1 MTLAATLTVVGGGKM
16 GEALVAG
23 LLRTGWGEPAAI
35 AVVEI
40 DPGRRAELVARYPG
54 LRIAST
60 VADAVGP
67 AEPRRATGGPGGAVV
82 AVKPADV
89 EDVCGALGLAGA
101 DRVLSI
107 AAGVSLASLESW
119 LAKPIPVVRAMPNMP
134 ALVGAGAA
142 AISGGRAAGPGDLA
156 WAERVLEAVGTV
168 VTVPESTLDAVTGLS
183 GSGPAYVFLLAEAL
197 IDAGVLVGLS
207 RSVARQL
214 TVQTLLGSARLLDET
229 GEEPAAL
236 RAAVTSPGG
245 TTAAGLRALEAGGM
259 RHAVL
264 EAVAAATERSRQL
277 GDRP

>member
-1 MTLAATLTVVGGGKM
+1 MTLAETLTVVGGGKM

-23 LLRTGWGEPAAI
+23 LLRSGWGDPAAI
-35 AVVEI
+35 GVVEI
-40 DPGRRAELVARYPG
+40 DPGRRADLAARHPG
-54 LRIAST
+54 LRLAGT
-60 VADAVGP
+60 VAEA
-67 AEPRRATGGPGGAVV
+67 ATAAGPGGAVV

-89 EDVCGALGLAGA
+89 EGVCRALTQARVT
-101 DRVLSI
+101 RVLSI
-107 AAGVSLASLESW
+107 AAGISLASLESW
-119 LAKPIPVVRAMPNMP
+119 LEHPIPVIRAMPNMA

-142 AISGGRAAGPGDLA
+142 AIAGGRAAGPDDLA
-156 WAERVLEAVGTV
+156 WAQRVLEAVGSV

-214 TVQTLLGSARLLDET
+214 TVQTLLGSARLLADT

-245 TTAAGLRALEAGGM
+245 TTAAGLRALEAGGV

-264 EAVAAATERSRQL
+264 EAVAAAAERSRQL
-277 GDRP
+277 AEPT

>member
-1 MTLAATLTVVGGGKM
+1 MTPAATLTVVGGGKM

-40 DPGRRAELVARYPG
+40 DPARREELAARHPG
-54 LRIAST
+54 LRLAST
-60 VADAVGP
+60 VADAAGP
-67 AEPRRATGGPGGAVV
+67 EPGGAVV

-89 EDVCGALGLAGA
+89 EEVCGALAAAGA
-101 DRVLSI
+101 ARVLSI

-134 ALVGAGAA
+134 ALVSAGAA
-142 AISGGRAAGPGDLA
+142 AIAGGRAAGPDDLA
-156 WAERVLEAVGTV
+156 WAQSVLEAVGTV

-214 TVQTLLGSARLLDET
+214 TVQTLLGSARLLDDT
-229 GEEPAAL
+229 GEEPAVL

-245 TTAAGLRALEAGGM
+245 TTAAGLRALEAGGI
-259 RHAVL
+259 RPAVL
-264 EAVAAATERSRQL
+264 DAVAAATERSRQL

>member
-1 MTLAATLTVVGGGKM
+1 MTQAETLTVVGGGKM

-23 LLRTGWGEPAAI
+23 LLRSGWGQPAAI

-40 DPGRRAELVARYPG
+40 DPGRRAELADRHPG
-54 LRIAST
+54 LRLAST
-60 VADAVGP
+60 VTGALPGADPGTP
-67 AEPRRATGGPGGAVV
+67 AGSRGAVL

-89 EDVCGALGLAGA
+89 EVVCTALAKAGVT
-101 DRVLSI
+101 RVLSI

-119 LAKPIPVVRAMPNMP
+119 LENPIPVVRAMPNMP

-142 AISGGRAAGPGDLA
+142 AIAGGRAAGPDDLA
-156 WAERVLEAVGTV
+156 WAQRVLEAVGTV

-183 GSGPAYVFLLAEAL
+183 GSGPAYLFLLAEAL

-207 RSVARQL
+207 RPVARQL
-214 TVQTLLGSARLLDET
+214 AVQTLLGSARLLEDT

-245 TTAAGLRALEAGGM
+245 TTAAGLRALEAGGV

-264 EAVAAATERSRQL
+264 EAVAAAAERSRQL
-277 GDRP
+277 AEPT